1 MCGRN
6 CRNLNHEL
14 LVATRNKGKLGEL
27 LNLLQ
32 GTHYELLSLEN
43 VDIQHEVEE
52 TGDTF
57 EANAILK
64 AEEYGQMAGI
74 VTIADDSGIE
84 VDALDGAPGVLSA
97 RYGGE
102 ELDDQGRNALLL
114 KNLANVP
121 DSKLTARFRC
131 VVALSRPN
139 QGTVTFN
146 GSVEGF
152 ITRNPRGINGFGYDP
167 LFYFPPK
174 CKTLAQIPA
183 EEKHSISHRGKAV
196 HKAVQYLRRMV
207 QDFGEISS

>member
-6 CRNLNHEL
+6 CRNLNPEL